1 MSSCTTILVRKPNST
16 AIQTD
21 PAHNLNVVEG
31 QIPTPGPLE
40 CLIHVRATGICGSD
54 VHFWKHGAIGSSSVT
69 APLTLGHESAGIVI
83 ETGAEVKDFTIGD
96 RVALECG
103 IPCSRPSCEACRTGR
118 YNACPQIT
126 FYSSPPVDGTLQRYH
141 VHPESWLHR
150 LPDNITLE
158 EGALLEPLSVSLAGI
173 ERSGLRLG
181 DPLVILGA
189 GPIGIVSLLAAHA
202 AGAVPIAIT
211 DLDPNR
217 LAVAKSLVPRV
228 HPVLVS
234 KDDEPKQVGREIVE
248 SLGQQASLALECTG
262 VQSSVHAAIYAT
274 KFGGTVYIIGSGR
287 DFQEIPFMYAS
298 FREID
303 IRFQFRYHETYPKAI
318 RLVSEGLINLKPLV
332 THRFGLEQGKEA
344 FEAASDSSARAIKV
358 QILDD

>member
-83 ETGAEVKDFTIGD
+83 ETGAEVKDFTI
-96 RVALECG
+96 
-103 IPCSRPSCEACRTGR
+103 
-118 YNACPQIT
+118 
-126 FYSSPPVDGTLQRYH
+126 
-141 VHPESWLHR
+141 
-150 LPDNITLE
+150 
-158 EGALLEPLSVSLAGI
+158 GI